1 MQGYYRFLN
10 RCDITDGFREAK
22 NGPFFVDKSLL
33 IEEINKKISTKE
45 KFVCVSRPRRFGKT
59 MALEMLAS
67 YYTKEGA
74 ADSLFNNLKIKEIKT
89 YKEHLNCHNVIY
101 INFTDYFELGTVSE
115 GIKNFTFNLLEDMKN
130 KYSEIPSDDENLISV
145 FDKIRQL
152 YGDKFIFLI
161 DEWDCV
167 FRFHKGEK
175 REQALFLSFL
185 KHFFKDRNY
194 VELVYMTGILPI
206 KKYNTGSALNMF
218 KEYTI
223 LNPGL
228 TAPYFGFTDQEVTL
242 LCENTAMDKIELGEW
257 YGGYLLSGVGKMYN
271 PCSVKDALEGKECS
285 DYWNN
290 TGGYTELEEYITMD
304 FDGLIESVANLFTG
318 KSEAVGVLG
327 FLNDWDSFRS
337 KNEILTALIHMGYL
351 TYSNGKVSIPNKE
364 VRIEFSKTIKKMSW
378 ATVPKLLKQSKDLLN
393 AVLNQEEAK
402 VAHMLEVVHDGMQE
416 FKEYNNEN
424 TLKCVIHLAF
434 YAALEDYD
442 LNFEE
447 KTGKG
452 YADCIMYPKR
462 LGNPGIILELKYNGT
477 LEEAI
482 DQIKDMDYSS
492 ALRNK
497 VNRVYLVGIN
507 YKKDKKKHECRI
519 EIMDFF
525 KDTYKKGCDNEYLAH
540 ISSDKMRE
548 QTIVAHCHGTAHLAG
563 YFASSFSCKE
573 WGYGCGLVHDIGKYS
588 EKFQKRLHGGSITDH
603 ATAGAQELYKRKNI
617 YAAYCISGHHSG
629 LLNGGTH
636 ADCAGEA
643 TFMGRMKKGLE
654 DYHAY
659 KKEIEIPDFPV
670 PPLQPLGEFGFTAS
684 FFIRMLFSCLV
695 DADYLDTEG
704 FMAENPVPR
713 GAYDTMSSLFQCV
726 QDYIMPWLTN
736 TDRNTVNGRRT
747 EILKA
752 CLEKGKEPSG
762 LFQLTVPTGGGK
774 TVSSLAFALHHAIR
788 HDKQHVIYVIPYT
801 SIIEQNAAIFKD
813 ILGYENVLEDHC
825 NVVFESEE
833 ELGRSQLAA
842 ENWDKPVIVTTNV
855 QFFESLF
862 SNKTSKCR
870 KLHNIANS
878 VIIFDEV
885 QMLPVRYL
893 QPCIRAITELIV
905 NYRCS
910 AVLCTATQPSLQ
922 PFFPGTMKCEEICPD
937 VKGQYEFFRRTDI
950 QEIGKISEEQLVALL
965 KQETQVL
972 CILNSRRQVQ
982 KIYEAVKEEG
992 TYHLSTLMYPE
1003 HRKRLLR
1010 EIRERLKEGKTCR
1023 LIATSLV
1030 EAGVDFDFQMVY
1042 RELAGIDSVIQAAGR
1057 CNREGK
1063 RRKDDCQTLVFT
1075 LEKSADI
1082 YLPPELK
1089 QPIVAAE
1096 QIAAKYND
1104 IASLEAI
1111 QEYFKRLYY
1120 YKGEKGLDVKGIVE
1134 QLEKGGRSLL
1144 IPFAD
1149 VADEFSL
1156 IEEGNTKTI
1165 LIDQEIKAQEIVQRI
1180 RRGEHSRQLVREAGH
1195 YCIHI
1200 FEKDFEN
1207 LNGAGKLEALDLKFY
1222 RLRNLEQYTDEM
1234 GLILNTERGE
1244 AVFL

>member
-1 MQGYYRFLN
+1 
-10 RCDITDGFREAK
+10 
-22 NGPFFVDKSLL
+22 
-33 IEEINKKISTKE
+33 
-45 KFVCVSRPRRFGKT
+45 
-59 MALEMLAS
+59 
-67 YYTKEGA
+67 
-74 ADSLFNNLKIKEIKT
+74 
-89 YKEHLNCHNVIY
+89 
-101 INFTDYFELGTVSE
+101 
-115 GIKNFTFNLLEDMKN
+115 
-130 KYSEIPSDDENLISV
+130 
-145 FDKIRQL
+145 
-152 YGDKFIFLI
+152 
-161 DEWDCV
+161 
-167 FRFHKGEK
+167 
-175 REQALFLSFL
+175 
-185 KHFFKDRNY
+185 
-194 VELVYMTGILPI
+194 
-206 KKYNTGSALNMF
+206 
-218 KEYTI
+218 
-223 LNPGL
+223 
-228 TAPYFGFTDQEVTL
+228 
-242 LCENTAMDKIELGEW
+242 
-257 YGGYLLSGVGKMYN
+257 
-271 PCSVKDALEGKECS
+271 
-285 DYWNN
+285 
-290 TGGYTELEEYITMD
+290 
-304 FDGLIESVANLFTG
+304 
-318 KSEAVGVLG
+318 
-327 FLNDWDSFRS
+327 
-337 KNEILTALIHMGYL
+337 
-351 TYSNGKVSIPNKE
+351 
-364 VRIEFSKTIKKMSW
+364 
-378 ATVPKLLKQSKDLLN
+378 
-393 AVLNQEEAK
+393 
-402 VAHMLEVVHDGMQE
+402 
-416 FKEYNNEN
+416 
-424 TLKCVIHLAF
+424 
-434 YAALEDYD
+434 
-442 LNFEE
+442 
-447 KTGKG
+447 
-452 YADCIMYPKR
+452 
-462 LGNPGIILELKYNGT
+462 
-477 LEEAI
+477 
-482 DQIKDMDYSS
+482 
-492 ALRNK
+492 
-497 VNRVYLVGIN
+497 
-507 YKKDKKKHECRI
+507 
-519 EIMDFF
+519 
-525 KDTYKKGCDNEYLAH
+525 
-540 ISSDKMRE
+540 
-548 QTIVAHCHGTAHLAG
+548 
-563 YFASSFSCKE
+563 
-573 WGYGCGLVHDIGKYS
+573 
-588 EKFQKRLHGGSITDH
+588 
-603 ATAGAQELYKRKNI
+603 
-617 YAAYCISGHHSG
+617 
-629 LLNGGTH
+629 
-636 ADCAGEA
+636 
-643 TFMGRMKKGLE
+643 
-654 DYHAY
+654 
-659 KKEIEIPDFPV
+659 
-670 PPLQPLGEFGFTAS
+670 
-684 FFIRMLFSCLV
+684 
-695 DADYLDTEG
+695 
-704 FMAENPVPR
+704 
-713 GAYDTMSSLFQCV
+713 MSSLFQRV

-801 SIIEQNAAIFKD
+801 SIIEQNAAIFKN

-878 VIIFDEV
+878 VIIFDEA

-922 PFFPGTMKCEEICPD
+922 AFFPGTMKCEEICPD

-982 KIYEAVKEEG
+982 KVYEAVKEEG

-1010 EIRERLKEGKTCR
+1010 EIRDRLKEGKTCR

-1063 RRKDDCQTLVFT
+1063 RRKDDCHTLVFT

-1082 YLPPELK
+1082 HLPPELK

-1096 QIAAKYND
+1096 QTAEKYED

-1111 QEYFKRLYY
+1111 QGYFKRLYY

-1144 IPFAD
+1144 FPFAD
-1149 VADEFSL
+1149 IADEFSL

-1165 LIDQEIKAQEIVQRI
+1165 LIDQELKAQEIVQRI
-1180 RRGEHSRQLVREAGH
+1180 RWGEHSRQLVREAGH
-1195 YCIHI
+1195 YSIHI

-1222 RLRNLEQYTDEM
+1222 RLRNPEQYTNEM
-1234 GLILNTERGE
+1234 GLILNAERGE

>member
-402 VAHMLEVVHDGMQE
+402 VAHMLEIVHDGMQE

-434 YAALEDYD
+434 YAALEEYE

-482 DQIKDMDYSS
+482 DQIKNRDYSS

-525 KDTYKKGCDNEYLAH
+525 KDTYKKGGDNEYLAH
-540 ISSDKMRE
+540 ISSDKMRK
-548 QTIVAHCHGTAHLAG
+548 QTIAAHCHGTAHLAG
-563 YFASSFSCKE
+563 DFASSFSCKE

-588 EKFQKRLHGGSITDH
+588 DKFQKRLHGGSITDH

-629 LLNGGTH
+629 LLNGGTR

-713 GAYDTMSSLFQCV
+713 GTYDTMSSLFQRV
-726 QDYIMPWLTN
+726 QDYITPWLTN

-905 NYRCS
+905 NYRCC

-1180 RRGEHSRQLVREAGH
+1180 RRNHDNSPLVN
-1195 YCIHI
+1195 C
-1200 FEKDFEN
+1200 
-1207 LNGAGKLEALDLKFY
+1207 
-1222 RLRNLEQYTDEM
+1222 M
-1234 GLILNTERGE
+1234 
-1244 AVFL
+1244 

>member
-402 VAHMLEVVHDGMQE
+402 VAHMLEIVHDGMQE

-434 YAALEDYD
+434 YAALEEYE

-482 DQIKDMDYSS
+482 DQIKNRDYSS

-525 KDTYKKGCDNEYLAH
+525 KDTYKKGGDNEYLAH
-540 ISSDKMRE
+540 ISSDKMRK

-563 YFASSFSCKE
+563 DFASSFSCKE

-588 EKFQKRLHGGSITDH
+588 DKFQKRLHGGSITDH

-629 LLNGGTH
+629 LLNGGTR

-713 GAYDTMSSLFQCV
+713 GAYDTMSSLFQRV
-726 QDYIMPWLTN
+726 QDYITPWLTN

-774 TVSSLAFALHHAIR
+774 TVSSLVFALHHAIR

-1222 RLRNLEQYTDEM
+1222 RLRNLEKYTDEM

>member
-10 RCDITDGFREAK
+10 RCDITDGFRDAK
-22 NGPFFVDKSLL
+22 KGSFFVDKSLL
-33 IEEINKKISTKE
+33 IKEINQKISTKE
-45 KFVCVSRPRRFGKT
+45 KFICVSRPRRFGKT
-59 MALEMLAS
+59 TALEMLAS
-67 YYTKEGA
+67 YYTKEGN
-74 ADSLFNNLKIKEIKT
+74 ADYLFNNLKIKETQT

-101 INFTDYFELGTVSE
+101 INFTDYFEQGTVPE
-115 GIKNFTFNLLEDMKN
+115 GIKEFTFNLLVDMKN
-130 KYSEIPSDDENLISV
+130 KYSEIPGTDENLISV

-218 KEYTI
+218 KEYTM
-223 LNPGL
+223 LDPGL
-228 TAPYFGFTDQEVTL
+228 TAPYFGFTDQEITL
-242 LCENTAMDKIELGEW
+242 LCENTAMDKKELGEW

-304 FDGLIESVANLFTG
+304 FDGLIESLTNLFTG
-318 KSEAVGVLG
+318 NSEAVGVLG

-337 KNEILTALIHMGYL
+337 KDEIFTALIHMGYL

-378 ATVPKLLKQSKDLLN
+378 ATVPKLLKQSKDLLT

-402 VAHMLEVVHDGMQE
+402 VADMLEVVHDGMQE

-434 YAALEDYD
+434 YAALEEYA

-452 YADCIMYPKR
+452 YADCILHPKR
-462 LGNPGIILELKYNGT
+462 LGNPGIILELKYNGNV
-477 LEEAI
+477 EEAI
-482 DQIKDMDYSS
+482 DQIKNRDYPSV
-492 ALRNK
+492 LKNK

-525 KDTYKKGCDNEYLAH
+525 KDTYKKGGDNEYLAH

-548 QTIVAHCHGTAHLAG
+548 QTIAAHCHGTAHLAG
-563 YFASSFSCKE
+563 DFASSFSCKE

-588 EKFQKRLHGGSITDH
+588 EKFQKRLYGGSITDH
-603 ATAGAQELYKRKNI
+603 ATAGARELYKRKNM

-629 LLNGGTH
+629 LLNGGTR

-659 KKEIEIPDFPV
+659 EEEIEIPDFPV

-704 FMAENPVPR
+704 FMSENPVTR
-713 GAYDTMSSLFQCV
+713 GTYDTMSSLFQRV

-774 TVSSLAFALHHAIR
+774 TVSSLAFALRHAIR
-788 HDKQHVIYVIPYT
+788 HDKQHIIYVIPYT
-801 SIIEQNAAIFKD
+801 SIIEQNAAVFKY
-813 ILGYENVLEDHC
+813 ILGCENVLEDHC

-833 ELGRSQLAA
+833 ELVRSQLAA

-878 VIIFDEV
+878 VVIFDEA
-885 QMLPVRYL
+885 QMLPVPYL

-922 PFFPGTMKCEEICPD
+922 QFFPDTMKCQEICPD
-937 VKGQYEFFRRTDI
+937 VKGQYEFFKRTDI
-950 QEIGKISEEQLVALL
+950 QDKGNLSDEQLAALL
-965 KQETQVL
+965 RQENQVL

-982 KIYEAVKEEG
+982 MIYEVVKEEG

-1003 HRKRLLR
+1003 HRKKLLQ
-1010 EIRERLKEGKTCR
+1010 EIRDRLKDGKTCR

-1030 EAGVDFDFQMVY
+1030 EAGVDFDFQTVY

-1063 RRKDDCQTLVFT
+1063 RRKDDCHTMVFT
-1075 LEKSADI
+1075 LEKPKNI
-1082 YLPPELK
+1082 RLPSELK
-1089 QPIVAAE
+1089 QPIAAAE
-1096 QIAAKYND
+1096 QTAEKYDD

-1111 QEYFKRLYY
+1111 HDYFKRLYY
-1120 YKGEKGLDVKGIVE
+1120 YKGDRGLDTKGIVD
-1134 QLEKGGRSLL
+1134 QLEKGGRTGLF
-1144 IPFAD
+1144 PFAD
-1149 VADEFSL
+1149 VAKAFSL
-1156 IEEGNTKTI
+1156 IEDGSTKTI
-1165 LIDQEIKAQEIVQRI
+1165 LIDREPEAQEIVARI

-1195 YCIHI
+1195 YCVNIYEQD
-1200 FEKDFEN
+1200 FEK
-1207 LNGAGKLEALDLKFY
+1207 LNGAGKLEALELKFY
-1222 RLRNLEQYTDEM
+1222 RLRNSDQYTEEM
-1234 GLILNTERGE
+1234 GLVLNVERGE

>member
-1 MQGYYRFLN
+1 
-10 RCDITDGFREAK
+10 
-22 NGPFFVDKSLL
+22 
-33 IEEINKKISTKE
+33 
-45 KFVCVSRPRRFGKT
+45 
-59 MALEMLAS
+59 
-67 YYTKEGA
+67 
-74 ADSLFNNLKIKEIKT
+74 
-89 YKEHLNCHNVIY
+89 
-101 INFTDYFELGTVSE
+101 
-115 GIKNFTFNLLEDMKN
+115 
-130 KYSEIPSDDENLISV
+130 
-145 FDKIRQL
+145 
-152 YGDKFIFLI
+152 
-161 DEWDCV
+161 
-167 FRFHKGEK
+167 
-175 REQALFLSFL
+175 
-185 KHFFKDRNY
+185 
-194 VELVYMTGILPI
+194 
-206 KKYNTGSALNMF
+206 
-218 KEYTI
+218 
-223 LNPGL
+223 
-228 TAPYFGFTDQEVTL
+228 
-242 LCENTAMDKIELGEW
+242 
-257 YGGYLLSGVGKMYN
+257 
-271 PCSVKDALEGKECS
+271 
-285 DYWNN
+285 
-290 TGGYTELEEYITMD
+290 
-304 FDGLIESVANLFTG
+304 
-318 KSEAVGVLG
+318 
-327 FLNDWDSFRS
+327 
-337 KNEILTALIHMGYL
+337 
-351 TYSNGKVSIPNKE
+351 
-364 VRIEFSKTIKKMSW
+364 
-378 ATVPKLLKQSKDLLN
+378 
-393 AVLNQEEAK
+393 
-402 VAHMLEVVHDGMQE
+402 
-416 FKEYNNEN
+416 
-424 TLKCVIHLAF
+424 
-434 YAALEDYD
+434 
-442 LNFEE
+442 
-447 KTGKG
+447 
-452 YADCIMYPKR
+452 
-462 LGNPGIILELKYNGT
+462 
-477 LEEAI
+477 
-482 DQIKDMDYSS
+482 
-492 ALRNK
+492 
-497 VNRVYLVGIN
+497 
-507 YKKDKKKHECRI
+507 
-519 EIMDFF
+519 MDFF
-525 KDTYKKGCDNEYLAH
+525 KDTYKKECEKKYLAH

-548 QTIVAHCHGTAHLAG
+548 QTIAAHCHGTAHLAG
-563 YFASSFSCKE
+563 DFASSFKCKE
-573 WGYGCGLVHDIGKYS
+573 WGYGCGLIHDIGKYS
-588 EKFQKRLHGGSITDH
+588 EKFQERLHGGSITDH

-629 LLNGGTH
+629 LLNGGTC

-659 KKEIEIPDFPV
+659 EEEIEIPDFPV

-704 FMAENPVPR
+704 FMSENPVPR
-713 GAYDTMSSLFQCV
+713 GMYDTMSSLFQRV

-801 SIIEQNAAIFKD
+801 SIIEQNAAIFKN

-878 VIIFDEV
+878 VIIFDEA

-922 PFFPGTMKCEEICPD
+922 AFFPGTMKCEEICPD

-950 QEIGKISEEQLVALL
+950 QEIGEISEEQLVALL

-982 KIYEAVKEEG
+982 KIYEAVKEGG

-1010 EIRERLKEGKTCR
+1010 EIRDRLKEGKTCR

-1063 RRKDDCQTLVFT
+1063 RRKDDCHTLVFT

-1082 YLPPELK
+1082 HLPPELK

-1096 QIAAKYND
+1096 QTAEKYED

-1144 IPFAD
+1144 FPFAD
-1149 VADEFSL
+1149 IADEFSL

-1165 LIDQEIKAQEIVQRI
+1165 LIDQELKAQEIVQRI
-1180 RRGEHSRQLVREAGH
+1180 RWGEHYRQLVREAGH
-1195 YCIHI
+1195 YSIHI

-1222 RLRNLEQYTDEM
+1222 RLRNPEQYTNEM
-1234 GLILNTERGE
+1234 GLILNAERGE